1 MLVHFNQVVKLS
13 LMILILYG
21 LKQIIELK
29 KKLHIT
35 KNDNKHVKN
44 YRAETIN
51 ALNLDIILF
60 QIHLHSPL
68 LLDSLLIFI

>member
-1 MLVHFNQVVKLS
+1 MLVHFNQIVKLS

-29 KKLHIT
+29 KKLHII

-44 YRAETIN
+44 YRAETID
-51 ALNLDIILF
+51 AF
-60 QIHLHSPL
+60 A
-68 LLDSLLIFI
+68 